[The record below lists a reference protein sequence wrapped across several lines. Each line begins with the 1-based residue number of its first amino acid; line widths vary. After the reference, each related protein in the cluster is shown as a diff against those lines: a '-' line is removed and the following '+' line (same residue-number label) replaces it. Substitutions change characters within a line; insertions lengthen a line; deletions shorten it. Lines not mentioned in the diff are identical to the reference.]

1 MQGCTNDY
9 SANMTVSDFI
19 AGVEKFVWDIP
30 ESSFN
35 TSKEYTLYETLE
47 ELTSQ
52 FRRVSEAEQ
61 FAADLAIQAANDC
74 ITCGN
79 ITFNY
84 SEFSRMLIL
93 DNTSFRIS

>member
-1 MQGCTNDY
+1 MKGCTNDY
-9 SANMTVSDFI
+9 SANMTISDFI

-47 ELTSQ
+47 ELTDK

-61 FAADLAIQAANDC
+61 FVADLAIHYGKKTDDFQ
-74 ITCGN
+74 ITEG
-79 ITFNY
+79 
-84 SEFSRMLIL
+84 S
-93 DNTSFRIS
+93 

>member
-9 SANMTVSDFI
+9 SANMTISDFI

-47 ELTSQ
+47 ELTTQ
-52 FRRVSEAEQ
+52 FRRVSEEEQ
-61 FAADLAIQAANDC
+61 FVGDV
-74 ITCGN
+74 ITKWVGVPEEK
-79 ITFNY
+79 
-84 SEFSRMLIL
+84 S
-93 DNTSFRIS
+93 

>member
-1 MQGCTNDY
+1 MKGCTNDY
-9 SANMTVSDFI
+9 STNMTISDFI

-47 ELTSQ
+47 ELTDN

-61 FAADLAIQAANDC
+61 FAADLAIHSL
-74 ITCGN
+74 GEK
-79 ITFNY
+79 
-84 SEFSRMLIL
+84 S
-93 DNTSFRIS
+93 